1 MNFLI
6 KHDFKEAT
14 NMNIGNNIS
23 LLIKSR
29 NLTQEELAAALGVSA
44 QAVSKW
50 ENNSSCPDVSL
61 LTDISD
67 FFSVSVDEL
76 LRSENDDIIS
86 SAYKID
92 ADSAKSE
99 NNYKKNVCI
108 NITQPDGKKNTIRI
122 PFSFVKSGLKIV
134 RVFGLD
140 NKTADKISELV
151 NGESIDKI
159 VDIDTEKGEHITI
172 NLE

>member
-23 LLIKSR
+23 LLRKSR

-172 NLE
+172 NFE